1 MKKRTV
7 AESTASLWFSTAV
20 WRGALCAL
28 TGTALLL
35 ATLHS
40 SPRLRFGFLN
50 FSLPFLDPHF
60 PRDKWPGM
68 ISRSSQL
75 IGYSALNCFQ
85 LTFLIDVFRGQ
96 INDSDLWPR
105 IAVSG
110 SRAGFPTLY
119 SHQWF
124 FDFSILRITGWAWG
138 MLGVPPVVSDTATLK
153 WCSEIYTSKKF
164 PEEAHASLDIRLGE
178 AVA

>member
-1 MKKRTV
+1 MKQMV
-7 AESTASLWFSTAV
+7 ESTASLWFSTAV
-20 WRGALCAL
+20 WSWCTVYSHGASNL
-28 TGTALLL
+28 TLVSSGTFRFSELFPTLLR
-35 ATLHS
+35 T
-40 SPRLRFGFLN
+40 
-50 FSLPFLDPHF
+50 SLPQ
-60 PRDKWPGM
+60 RQWPGM

-96 INDSDLWPR
+96 INDSDLWPS

-110 SRAGFPTLY
+110 SRVGFPTLY

-124 FDFSILRITGWAWG
+124 FDFSVLRITGWAWG

-153 WCSEIYTSKKF
+153 WRSEIYTSKKF
-164 PEEAHASLDIRLGE
+164 PEEVHACLDIRLRE
-178 AVA
+178 TVA